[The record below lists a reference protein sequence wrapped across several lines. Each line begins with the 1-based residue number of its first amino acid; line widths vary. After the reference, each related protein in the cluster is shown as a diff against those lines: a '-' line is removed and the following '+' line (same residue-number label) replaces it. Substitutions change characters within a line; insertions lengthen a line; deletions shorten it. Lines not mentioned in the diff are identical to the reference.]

1 MPADAD
7 DAGAGIRAAE
17 DAADATNAIAVAA
30 AAMVAAVAVVHT
42 IDPDRSCH
50 CSSLALWHSTDYQTL
65 RYPRA
70 VNPQC
75 SYALVLAPIPSI
87 DYAAD
92 NHVRFHARICW
103 NRTIQLNRSRQQT
116 TK

>member
-7 DAGAGIRAAE
+7 DAGAGIHVAE

-50 CSSLALWHSTDYQTL
+50 CSS
-65 RYPRA
+65 
-70 VNPQC
+70 
-75 SYALVLAPIPSI
+75 
-87 DYAAD
+87 
-92 NHVRFHARICW
+92 
-103 NRTIQLNRSRQQT
+103 
-116 TK
+116 

>member
-7 DAGAGIRAAE
+7 DAGAVIRVAE
-17 DAADATNAIAVAA
+17 DVADATNAIAVAA
-30 AAMVAAVAVVHT
+30 AMLAAAAAVAHT

-50 CSSLALWHSTDYQTL
+50 CWSLAWSHSTDYQTL

-75 SYALVLAPIPSI
+75 SYAHVPFPIPSI

-92 NHVRFHARICW
+92 NHVRFHARIC
-103 NRTIQLNRSRQQT
+103 
-116 TK
+116 